1 MNKGKINMNR
11 EERNCLNSYVQS
23 LCGRTIPNDCNI
35 ALIKHTGIIEITEE
49 EIADMLP
56 AEYSDRIFY
65 YSFKKNYM
73 EEAYA
78 PFLDIIK
85 QLINA
90 AGISAKEHIEN
101 SKIYT
106 LHKSIFESY
115 FNTGRAKRIEEP
127 FFSEVKFEKEMIF
140 KGILSMLVRAVDGKD
155 VYIVL
160 DRINYSGTSTLEF
173 LDYILCHPECENI
186 RIVALTNVNGKA
198 RPHEE
203 ECKEA
208 FEKHCE
214 EKGCVF
220 QWPLISELEESL
232 TENGF
237 VFNALKAEE
246 YLVHTYNMYCMFA
259 YDEMRYYL
267 DFIYQKVLIENLG
280 ISKEQKV
287 QLCIQLAILAVL
299 QGDCAHALLVA
310 ESLRKLCG
318 EMNKWQIEFEYHYII
333 AYVNM
338 HNGNINM
345 AEDAADKCIEIATS
359 NKNEFYLF
367 RGKLARIM
375 SKFSGFYNILISYDN
390 YPVEDEIIKQCE
402 KLGYYNHLAHL
413 YIYCYENDAYA
424 NIDIDTLKEMVPY
437 FYKGITI
444 AEKLGNE
451 QLLTDAYRA
460 VIMQA
465 SYSGNRELVN
475 YFYGKDIEVA
485 KRRGDRFEE
494 AMVYNGLGYNHCASE
509 DYTNAHNY
517 FLLAIKIFH
526 QMGLSDYIIETFYNM
541 SINCIMAGEYDNA
554 TLYLEKTLYLLNIN
568 KKNSLRVC
576 NISKVMGM
584 IALSTFYQG
593 RVYST
598 KNYLVQDGQFL
609 DYITENDHDRNNN
622 YLWDDDLFIYY
633 ICQALL
639 HNYNSEYEEAMEIY
653 DIAEIYMERSQGNY
667 FFSYP
672 QFCMAK
678 QYTLY
683 MLGREAE
690 RISLL
695 NDYKKFCNK
704 NGQLKHLQ
712 MAANL
717 LADPL
722 SFTVNS
728 GDTLRCPIMNEVC
741 EAERIRSLEK
751 ESKIRYKEIQ
761 FFTLFQNMLDKKES
775 NINDKMTSLLSALAS
790 NYNLD
795 GILTI
800 HIDGNKKNVYKERA
814 KAITK
819 QNVEQIIKFFQEKRS
834 GFAISKYSANYKDY
848 RALFSI
854 MFGEKVFS
862 MVGVPIFENEKLT
875 AVLVA
880 YTKSRENWNASTD
893 RYVLSDYD
901 LETYTF
907 LFRQVINSIIK
918 WRAQEEIERMNKLLK
933 QQSVTDELT
942 GLLNRQGYYSII
954 RSVVSDKEKRSK
966 KYAFVYMDLDHFKY
980 YNDTFGH
987 HVGDAILVSFADI
1000 FRKMAPE
1007 DADVIRLGGDEFAII
1022 VQYDEKEQV
1031 VNIAKNIL
1039 TEIEHADG
1047 FFDVVER
1054 FSLKTVKLEKD
1065 HYAGCSIGIAYLEGV
1080 TSEAD
1085 FETVRKNADAAL
1097 YYVKENGRNSYKEY
1111 GEEV

>member
-1 MNKGKINMNR
+1 MMNR
-11 EERNCLNSYVQS
+11 EERNCLSSYVQS
-23 LCGRTIPNDCNI
+23 LSGRTIQNNSNI
-35 ALIKHTGIIEITEE
+35 ALIKYTGVIDVSVAEVAE
-49 EIADMLP
+49 MLP
-56 AEYSDRIFY
+56 EGCARRVFY

-78 PFLDIIK
+78 PFMDIIK
-85 QLINA
+85 QLVCA
-90 AGISAKEHIEN
+90 KDISMEEHIEA
-101 SKIYT
+101 SGVYA
-106 LHKSIFESY
+106 LHKAVFESF
-115 FNTGRAKRIEEP
+115 FNTGRAQRTEEP

-140 KGILSMLVRAVDGKD
+140 KGILNMLLKACDGEDIYLVFDK
-155 VYIVL
+155 
-160 DRINYSGTSTLEF
+160 INYAGASTLEF
-173 LDYILCHPECENI
+173 LEHIICNPACENI
-186 RIVALTNVNGKA
+186 RIIAFTNENSKA

-203 ECKEA
+203 LYKNK
-208 FEKHCE
+208 FETHCE
-214 EKGCVF
+214 ELGCAF
-220 QWPLISELEESL
+220 QWPLISEMEENL

-237 VFNALKAEE
+237 VFNVTDIEE
-246 YLVHTYNMYCMFA
+246 YLTKTYNMYCMYAFT
-259 YDEMRYYL
+259 EMRYYL
-267 DFIYQKVLIENLG
+267 DFIYQKVLIENLS
-280 ISKEQKV
+280 ISKAQKV
-287 QLCIQLAILAVL
+287 RLCLQLAILAVL

-310 ESLRKLCG
+310 ESLRRLSDEINNWK
-318 EMNKWQIEFEYHYII
+318 IEFEYYYII

-345 AEDAADKCIEIATS
+345 AEEAADKCIEIAEA
-359 NKNEFYLF
+359 NNDEYFYF
-367 RGKLARIM
+367 KGTLARIM
-375 SKFSGFYNILISYDN
+375 SKFSGFYNILISYEN
-390 YPVEDEIIKQCE
+390 YPISEELIEQC
-402 KLGYYNHLAHL
+402 KKWDYYNHLAHL
-413 YIYCYENDAYA
+413 YIYCFENDAYA
-424 NIDIDTLKEMVPY
+424 DISIETISEKVPY
-437 FYKGITI
+437 FNKGIAI
-444 AEKLGNE
+444 AEELGNE

-465 SYSGNRELVN
+465 SYGGNREIVN
-475 YFYGKDIEVA
+475 YFYEKDIEVA

-509 DYTNAHNY
+509 DYVNANNY
-517 FLLAIKIFH
+517 FNLAMKIFH

-541 SINCIMAGEYDNA
+541 AINCIMAEEYDNA

-609 DYITENDHDRNNN
+609 DYITDNDADRNNN
-622 YLWDDDLFIYY
+622 YLWDDDLFLYY
-633 ICQALL
+633 ICQALV
-639 HNYNSEYEEAMEIY
+639 HNYGGEYEEAMEIY
-653 DIAEIYMERSQGNY
+653 EIAEMYMKRSQGNY
-667 FFSYP
+667 FFAYP
-672 QFCMAK
+672 QYCMAK

-683 MLGREAE
+683 MLGREEE
-690 RISLL
+690 RIKLL

-704 NGQLKHLQ
+704 NGYIKHLQ
-712 MAANL
+712 IAIKL
-717 LADPL
+717 IDDPL
-722 SFTVNS
+722 GFTEHRANN
-728 GDTLRCPIMNEVC
+728 LRCPIMAEVC

-751 ESKIRYKEIQ
+751 EAKIRHKEIQ
-761 FFTLFQNMLDKKES
+761 FFTLFQNMLDKRES
-775 NINDKMTSLLSALAS
+775 NISDKMTSLLSALAS

-800 HIDGNKKNVYKERA
+800 HLEGSKRNIYKERA
-814 KAITK
+814 RAIHK
-819 QNVEQIIKFFQEKRS
+819 NSVEQIIRFFQEKRS

-854 MFGEKVFS
+854 MFGEKIFS

-875 AVLVA
+875 AILVA

-893 RYVLSDYD
+893 RYVLNEYD

-907 LFRQVINSIIK
+907 LFRQVINSIKK
-918 WRAQEEIERMNKLLK
+918 WQAQDEIERMNKLLK

-954 RSVVSDKEKRSK
+954 RSVVSDKEKRNK
-966 KYAFVYMDLDHFKY
+966 KYAFVCMDLDHFKY

-1000 FRKMAPE
+1000 FRKMAP
-1007 DADVIRLGGDEFAII
+1007 DGANVIRLGGDEFAII
-1022 VQYDEKEQV
+1022 LQYEEKEQV
-1031 VNIAKNIL
+1031 VTIVKKIL
-1039 TEIEHADG
+1039 EEIEKSKG
-1047 FFDVVER
+1047 FASIVER
-1054 FSLKTVKLEKD
+1054 FSAKEIKLEKEN
-1065 HYAGCSIGIAYLEGV
+1065 YAGCSIGIAYIEGV

-1097 YYVKENGRNSYKEY
+1097 YYVKENGRNNYKEF
-1111 GEEV
+1111 